1 LPRVRF
7 GAFGARHGPEQ
18 VNRFFDLVAL
28 HKTGA
33 QLLLGGAAVLLQTVT
48 GIVILSFYHPLM
60 LALSVLLIATMGFV
74 VFGLGR
80 GAPQTALAESSA
92 KYALAEWFEE
102 LARHGAAFRSRSGR
116 RYALERSDALA
127 TNWITARTTH
137 YRLVLR
143 QLVGALGLQ
152 VVVNTLVL
160 ALGGFLVV
168 SGELT
173 LGQLVASEI
182 IVAAVVSAFA
192 RLGKQLES
200 FYDLL
205 ASVDKLGILF
215 DLPLERATGRSKPDL
230 AGPAGLEAFDVGYGF
245 EGRSVLSHVDMHLE
259 AGERVALKGPAGSGK
274 TTLVDLLCAL
284 RDPQTGRVEIDGED
298 TREICLETLR
308 ERIVCIREA
317 EVFSGSIR
325 ENLRVARSDASDGEI
340 DDVLRAIGLLDELR
354 ALPDGLATRVSTDG
368 LPMTRSQV
376 ARLMFAR
383 ALLSRPSILMVD
395 GELAMV
401 EGPERIE
408 LLDALFDPERPLT
421 LLVVSSCDDVVA
433 RCDRSVFLT
442 AAGAPRVEASDDEA
456 VRAESVD
463 V

>member
-1 LPRVRF
+1 
-7 GAFGARHGPEQ
+7 
-18 VNRFFDLVAL
+18 
-28 HKTGA
+28 
-33 QLLLGGAAVLLQTVT
+33 
-48 GIVILSFYHPLM
+48 
-60 LALSVLLIATMGFV
+60 
-74 VFGLGR
+74 
-80 GAPQTALAESSA
+80 
-92 KYALAEWFEE
+92 
-102 LARHGAAFRSRSGR
+102 
-116 RYALERSDALA
+116 
-127 TNWITARTTH
+127 
-137 YRLVLR
+137 
-143 QLVGALGLQ
+143 
-152 VVVNTLVL
+152 
-160 ALGGFLVV
+160 
-168 SGELT
+168 
-173 LGQLVASEI
+173 
-182 IVAAVVSAFA
+182 
-192 RLGKQLES
+192 
-200 FYDLL
+200 
-205 ASVDKLGILF
+205 
-215 DLPLERATGRSKPDL
+215 
-230 AGPAGLEAFDVGYGF
+230 
-245 EGRSVLSHVDMHLE
+245 MHLE

-401 EGPERIE
+401 EGPERVE

-442 AAGAPRVEASDDEA
+442 AAGTPRVEASGDEA